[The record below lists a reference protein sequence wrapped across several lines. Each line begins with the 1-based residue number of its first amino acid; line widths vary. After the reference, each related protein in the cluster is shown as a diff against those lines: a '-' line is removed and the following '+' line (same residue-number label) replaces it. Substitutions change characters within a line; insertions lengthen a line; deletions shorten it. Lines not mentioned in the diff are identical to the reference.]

1 MLPAS
6 DTVTGELQK
15 MGESLLEQLGN
26 LSDEDW
32 GGSNPLSLSFRDNP
46 YPGLRKLR
54 ETDPINQTPLGV
66 WRLTRYADITD
77 VLKSSSVSMTLADGS
92 SPSFDPLDTK
102 GDFHN
107 FMLNMDGNEH
117 LRLRRLVIKA
127 FTGNAIKMMQ
137 TAIDEAVGQA
147 ITKGLADGGMD
158 ICDDLAVDLPSRMIC
173 RIMGIPDSDRLIF
186 QKWAGERTKAFWAK
200 FLPESEQLKVREAG
214 KELANYFEDLV
225 KVRRA
230 SMKNDLISELIRAED
245 EGDRLKEGELVI
257 QAIGLLV
264 AAYETT
270 TGLIG
275 NGLLAFIKHPS
286 QITLLH
292 SEPSL
297 IDNAVDECLR
307 YDTPILFNWRVLKNP
322 LSVGGKQLPK
332 DSVLW
337 LMLGAGNRDPAR
349 FFDPDKF
356 DITRSD
362 RGHLSFGGGS
372 HYCLGNQFARME
384 GKTAIREFLTRVPNI
399 KLREEKIEW
408 SNSFFRVL
416 SKLPVEFT

>member
-1 MLPAS
+1 
-6 DTVTGELQK
+6 
-15 MGESLLEQLGN
+15 MGESLLEQLGH

-32 GGSNPLSLSFRDNP
+32 GGSNPLSLSFRNDP
-46 YPGLRKLR
+46 YPGLKKLR
-54 ETDPINQTPLGV
+54 ESDPINQTPLGV
-66 WRLTRYADITD
+66 WRLTRYADITG
-77 VLKSSSVSMTLADGS
+77 VLKSSCVSMTLADGS

-137 TAIDEAVGQA
+137 AAIDEAVGNA
-147 ITKGLADGGMD
+147 ISKGLADGGMD
-158 ICDDLAVDLPSRMIC
+158 ICNDLAVDLPSRMIC

-186 QKWAGERTKAFWAK
+186 QRWAGERTKAFWAK

-225 KVRRA
+225 KARRT
-230 SMKNDLISELIRAED
+230 SLKNDLISELIRAED

-275 NGLLAFIKHPS
+275 NGLLAFIKNPS
-286 QITLLH
+286 QIALLH
-292 SEPSL
+292 SEPGL
-297 IDNAVDECLR
+297 IDTAVDECLR
-307 YDTPILFNWRVLKNP
+307 YDTPILFNWRVLEKP
-322 LSVGGKQLPK
+322 LNIGKEKLTEN
-332 DSVLW
+332 SVLW

-349 FFDPDKF
+349 FPNPDKF

-384 GKTAIREFLTRVPNI
+384 GKTAIGEFLKRVPKI
-399 KLREEKIEW
+399 TLIEEKMEW

>member
-1 MLPAS
+1 M
-6 DTVTGELQK
+6 TG
-15 MGESLLEQLGN
+15 SLLDQLGN
-26 LSDEDW
+26 LSDDDW
-32 GGSNPLSLSFRDNP
+32 GGSNPLSLSFRNNP

-54 ETDPINQTPLGV
+54 ETDPINQTPLGG
-66 WRLTRYADITD
+66 WRLTRYADITN

-127 FTGNAIKMMQ
+127 FTGSAIKMMQ
-137 TAIDEAVGQA
+137 TAIDEAVSKA
-147 ITKGLADGGMD
+147 ITKGLAEGGMD

-200 FLPESEQLKVREAG
+200 FLPESEQLKVRKAG
-214 KELANYFEDLV
+214 EDLANYFEDLV
-225 KVRRA
+225 KARRV
-230 SMKNDLISELIRAED
+230 SMKDDLISELIRAED
-245 EGDRLKEGELVI
+245 AGDRLREGELVI
-257 QAIGLLV
+257 QAIELLV

-275 NGLLAFIKHPS
+275 NGLLAFIKNPS
-286 QITLLH
+286 QIALLY
-292 SEPSL
+292 SKPEL
-297 IDNAVDECLR
+297 IDNAADECLR
-307 YDTPILFNWRVLKNP
+307 YDTPILFNWRVLEKP
-322 LSVGGKQLPK
+322 LNIGDKQLMK
-332 DSVLW
+332 NSVLW
-337 LMLGAGNRDPAR
+337 LMLGAGNRDPER
-349 FFDPDKF
+349 FPDPDRF

-384 GKTAIREFLTRVPNI
+384 GKTAIRELLTRAPNI
-399 KLREEKIEW
+399 KLLEDEMEW